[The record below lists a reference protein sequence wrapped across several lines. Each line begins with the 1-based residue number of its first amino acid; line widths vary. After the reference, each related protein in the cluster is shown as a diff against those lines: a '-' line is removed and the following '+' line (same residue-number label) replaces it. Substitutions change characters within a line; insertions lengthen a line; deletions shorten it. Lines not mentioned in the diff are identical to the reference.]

1 MTPEKAQQ
9 LGNDLAC
16 LAASISEIAE
26 ELKAMYGFGGK
37 YEDST
42 EAKPEVSQAELPQES
57 IPKPPTFEEVRGCLA
72 EISRCG
78 HTEAIRGLI
87 LKYGSTRLSELD
99 SAHYPVI
106 MEEAR
111 RLK

>member
-26 ELKAMYGFGGK
+26 ELKAMYDFDGEH
-37 YEDST
+37 EDAT
-42 EAKPEVSQAELPQES
+42 ESKAEVSEAELPQETT
-57 IPKPPTFEEVRGCLA
+57 PKPPTFEEVRAELA
-72 EISRCG
+72 EISRNG

-87 LKYGSTRLSELD
+87 LKFGATRLSDLD
-99 SAHYPVI
+99 PSHHASI
-106 MEEAR
+106 LEEAR